1 MQSRPLEALGDVY
14 SRNSCEQIGGH
25 GFSQEMMTHDG
36 VSRGGESME
45 KRSINSRE
53 GCQTGTYYDED
64 SSVYLFVD
72 YCSFWVLL
80 GYQQQ

>member
-1 MQSRPLEALGDVY
+1 VILY
-14 SRNSCEQIGGH
+14 SRNSCERIGGH
-25 GFSQEMMTHDG
+25 GFSQEMVMHDDVG
-36 VSRGGESME
+36 RGGA
-45 KRSINSRE
+45 SIKSAASNSRE
-53 GCQTGTYYDED
+53 GCQPGTYYDEN